1 MPGTIRKRGKDSWK
15 VRFDIGCGPDTGG
28 RQFRYKTIKGT
39 KKQAERTL
47 TEEMR
52 RRDTGI
58 GVNPAKVTVSAY
70 FDRWLRDYARS
81 NVAPST
87 FHRYEQIAARLNEHL
102 GSLRLQDLRPA
113 HIQDAYGRLTADGL
127 AARAV
132 LHHHRVLRQALS
144 HVVQWQRL
152 AVNPADAVT
161 PPRAE
166 RTEMR
171 ALSPDEVNRLLAG
184 CENEQLRTVVFVA
197 VSTGM
202 RLGELLGL
210 KWGDLDLSGGNAY
223 LVRSAQYLSETGVT
237 FRPMK
242 TARSQRSI
250 AVSAETIRV
259 LREHRGRQLEAR
271 LAAGSDY
278 EDGDLVFADVD
289 GKPLPPYRISDQFRR
304 KVVKPLGLY
313 PLRFHDLRHTAATL
327 MFRAGIHPK
336 VVSERLGHSS
346 IAITLDTYSHVIPSM
361 QRDAADAVDALLTEN
376 R

>member
-1 MPGTIRKRGKDSWK
+1 MPGTVRKRGKDSWEL
-15 VRFDIGCGPDTGG
+15 RFDIGRHPKTGK

-39 KKQAERTL
+39 KKQAELAL

-58 GVNPAKVTVSAY
+58 DVNPAKITVTEY
-70 FDRWLRDYARS
+70 FDRWLRDYARP

-87 FHRYEQIAARLNEHL
+87 FNRYGQIASRLNQHL
-102 GSLRLQDLRPA
+102 GSLRLQDIRPA

-127 AARAV
+127 AARTM
-132 LHHHRVLRQALS
+132 LHHHRVLKEALR
-144 HVVQWQRL
+144 HAVRWQL
-152 AVNPADAVT
+152 LSVNPADAVT
-161 PPRAE
+161 PPRPE

-171 ALSPDEVNRLLAG
+171 ALNPDEVNRLMEA
-184 CENEQLRTVVFVA
+184 CEDDHLRTIIFTAVA
-197 VSTGM
+197 TGM

-210 KWGDLDLSGGNAY
+210 RWADLDLTGGMAY
-223 LVRSAQYLSETGVT
+223 LVRSAQYLSATGVT

-250 AVSAETIRV
+250 ALSTETVRV
-259 LREHRGRQLEAR
+259 LREHRSRQLEAR
-271 LAAGSDY
+271 LAVGPGY

-289 GKPLPPYRISDQFRR
+289 GSPLPPYRISDRFRR
-304 KVVKPLGLY
+304 LVKRLGLY

-327 MFRAGIHPK
+327 MFRANVHPK

-361 QRDAADAVDALLTEN
+361 QRDAADAIDTILAEG